1 MFKFENVVRIGDL
14 EVSSF
19 KKKIKNQQ
27 KSAEIGSSNPYVV
40 SIYNNGNKEKISFEY
55 NSCECTNTLSY
66 GGLLSAISFYL
77 AGVVH
82 NNTLLPV
89 LSMSHENIK
98 KLLHA
103 VDTEYSLHTLCM
115 SLEYSELI

>member
-40 SIYNNGNKEKISFEY
+40 TIINNSNKEKISFEY
-55 NSCECTNTLSY
+55 NSCECTDTLSY
-66 GGLLSAISFYL
+66 GGLLSALSFYL
-77 AGVVH
+77 TGVVY
-82 NNTLLPV
+82 NNTLPPV

-115 SLEYSELI
+115 SLEYGELI

>member
-1 MFKFENVVRIGDL
+1 MFKFENVIRIGDL
-14 EVSSF
+14 EVSSY
-19 KKKIKNQQ
+19 KKKISEQQ
-27 KSAEIGSSNPYVV
+27 KSTEIGSSNSYVV
-40 SIYNNGNKEKISFEY
+40 TISNNSNKEKISFEY

-66 GGLLSAISFYL
+66 GGLLSALSFYL
-77 AGVVH
+77 TGVVH
-82 NNTLLPV
+82 NNTLPTV

-115 SLEYSELI
+115 SLEYGELI

>member
-27 KSAEIGSSNPYVV
+27 KSAEIGSSNLYVV
-40 SIYNNGNKEKISFEY
+40 SICNNGNKEKISFEY

-66 GGLLSAISFYL
+66 GGLLSALSFYL
-77 AGVVH
+77 TGVVH
-82 NNTLLPV
+82 NNALPAV

-103 VDTEYSLHTLCM
+103 VDVEYSLHTLCM
-115 SLEYSELI
+115 SLEYSEQI

>member
-1 MFKFENVVRIGDL
+1 MFKFENVIRIGDL
-14 EVSSF
+14 EVSSY
-19 KKKIKNQQ
+19 KKKISEQQ
-27 KSAEIGSSNPYVV
+27 KSTEIGSSNSYVV
-40 SIYNNGNKEKISFEY
+40 TIINNSNKEKISFEY

-77 AGVVH
+77 TGVVH
-82 NNTLLPV
+82 NNALPLV

>member
-82 NNTLLPV
+82 NNTLPPV

>member
-27 KSAEIGSSNPYVV
+27 KSTVIGSSNSYVV
-40 SIYNNGNKEKISFEY
+40 SIYNNRNKEKISFEY
-55 NSCECTNTLSY
+55 NSCECTDTLSY
-66 GGLLSAISFYL
+66 GGLLSALSFYL
-77 AGVVH
+77 TGVVY
-82 NNTLLPV
+82 NNTLPPV

-103 VDTEYSLHTLCM
+103 VDIEYSLHTLCM
-115 SLEYSELI
+115 SLEYGELI